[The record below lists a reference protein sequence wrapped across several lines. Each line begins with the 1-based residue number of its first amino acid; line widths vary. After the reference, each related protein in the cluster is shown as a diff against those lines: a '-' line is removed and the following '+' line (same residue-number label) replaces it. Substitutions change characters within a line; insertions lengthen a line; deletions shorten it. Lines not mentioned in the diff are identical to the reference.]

1 MSESQP
7 LTVPDTDPQAEPE
20 QPRDD
25 QTRSERPVA
34 RAPLV
39 LSLLALGLSIGLAA
53 TAYFSWHE
61 LQQLVGAQS
70 GTEARLENRIE
81 PLRASLDSVER
92 TLRDERR
99 QIDGQLKKLA
109 GKQQSVGDQVSV
121 LAALVGRSEQ
131 GWSLAEVEYLL
142 RIANQRLQLQRDLKT
157 AQLALQA
164 ADARLLELADP
175 QFLKVREQLARELE
189 SLRAVDPV
197 DVDGIS
203 AKLGALMETIDE
215 LVVRGSKYQP
225 AEKTETVASGTAATV
240 QDWRELPALLW
251 SSLSGLFRIR
261 EHDKPV
267 SPMLPPE
274 REYFLR
280 ENLRLQLSAARLA
293 LLRDDS
299 VQYRAT
305 LTTAA
310 DWLEAYFAA
319 EDARVNELREQL
331 EQLSAIDVAP
341 QLPDISASL
350 RLLRQQL
357 KNGTQ
362 QSSVSPVVPDAARPE
377 QAPATEKEQA
387 LPERNAEIAP

>member
-7 LTVPDTDPQAEPE
+7 LTVADTDPQAESG
-20 QPRDD
+20 QPQGGS
-25 QTRSERPVA
+25 QTNAERTVA

-39 LSLLALGLSIGLAA
+39 LSLLALGLSIGLAV
-53 TAYFSWHE
+53 TAYFSWNE
-61 LQQLVGAQS
+61 LQQLAGAQA
-70 GTEARLENRIE
+70 GTETRMENRIE
-81 PLRASLDSVER
+81 PLRSSLDSVGQTVRNER
-92 TLRDERR
+92 Q
-99 QIDGQLKKLA
+99 QIEGQLKKLA
-109 GKQQSVGDQVSV
+109 GEQQSVADQVSV
-121 LAALVGRSEQ
+121 LSALVGRSEQ

-142 RIANQRLQLQRDLKT
+142 RIANQRLQLQSDVKT
-157 AQLALQA
+157 AQQALQA
-164 ADARLLELADP
+164 ADARLQELADP
-175 QFLKVREQLARELE
+175 KFHNVREQLARELE
-189 SLRAVDPV
+189 SLRVIEPV

-203 AKLGALMETIDE
+203 AKLSALTETIDE
-215 LVVRGSKYQP
+215 LVVQGSKYQP
-225 AEKTETVASGTAATV
+225 AAKTEAASSGTDLTV

-251 SSLSGLFRIR
+251 SVVSDLFRVR

-305 LTTAA
+305 LMTSK
-310 DWLEAYFAA
+310 DWLEAYFSAQ
-319 EDARVNELREQL
+319 DARVNDFVVQL

-350 RLLRQQL
+350 QLLRQQL
-357 KNGTQ
+357 KLSAQ
-362 QSSVSPVVPDAARPE
+362 QPTLPVVPEAASADAPTTETE
-377 QAPATEKEQA
+377 QSP
-387 LPERNAEIAP
+387 PERNADAKP

>member
-7 LTVPDTDPQAEPE
+7 VTVPDTNPQAEPE

-25 QTRSERPVA
+25 QPRPERPVV

-61 LQQLVGAQS
+61 LQQLAGAQA
-70 GTEARLENRIE
+70 GTETRLENRIE
-81 PLRASLDSVER
+81 PLRSSLDSVGR
-92 TLRDERR
+92 TVRDEQQ
-99 QIDGQLKKLA
+99 QIDSRLEKLA
-109 GKQQSVGDQVSV
+109 EEQQSVADRVSV

-131 GWSLAEVEYLL
+131 GWGLAEVEYLL

-175 QFLKVREQLARELE
+175 QFLNVREQLARELE
-189 SLRAVDPV
+189 SLRAVAPV
-197 DVDGIS
+197 DVAGIS
-203 AKLGALMETIDE
+203 AKLSALMETIDE

-225 AEKTETVASGTAATV
+225 AEKTETVSSGTAATV

-251 SSLSGLFRIR
+251 SSLSSLFRIR

-280 ENLRLQLSAARLA
+280 GNLRLQLSAARLA

-305 LTTAA
+305 LTTTA
-310 DWLEAYFAA
+310 DWLEAYFPA
-319 EDARVNELREQL
+319 EDARVKEFLQQL
-331 EQLSAIDVAP
+331 GQLSAIDVAP
-341 QLPDISASL
+341 ELPDISASL
-350 RLLRQQL
+350 HLLRQQL
-357 KNGTQ
+357 KPGAQ
-362 QSSVSPVVPDAARPE
+362 QSVPPVVPEAASPE
-377 QAPATEKEQA
+377 PTATETEQA
-387 LPERNAEIAP
+387 LPERNTEIAP

>member
-7 LTVPDTDPQAEPE
+7 LTVPDTDPQAEFE
-20 QPRDD
+20 QADEN
-25 QTRSERPVA
+25 QTRPERSVVS
-34 RAPLV
+34 APLI
-39 LSLLALGLSIGLAA
+39 LSLLALGLSIGLTA

-61 LQQLVGAQS
+61 LQQLAGAQS
-70 GTEARLENRIE
+70 GTETRIDARIE
-81 PLRASLDSVER
+81 PLRSSLDSVGQN
-92 TLRDERR
+92 LRDER
-99 QIDGQLKKLA
+99 QQMDSQLKKLA
-109 GKQQSVGDQVSV
+109 EEQQSTGKRVSV

-157 AQLALQA
+157 AQQALQA
-164 ADARLLELADP
+164 ADARLQELADP
-175 QFLKVREQLARELE
+175 QFLQVREQLARELE
-189 SLRAVDPV
+189 TLRAVEPV
-197 DVDGIS
+197 DIDGIS
-203 AKLGALMETIDE
+203 AKLGALMGNIDG
-215 LVVRGSKYQP
+215 LTVRGSKYQP
-225 AEKTETVASGTAATV
+225 VAKTETAGSGTATTV

-251 SSLSGLFRIR
+251 SSLSELFRFR

-293 LLRDDS
+293 LLRDDG

-305 LTTAA
+305 LTTAT
-310 DWLEAYFAA
+310 DWLEGYFSA
-319 EDARVNELREQL
+319 EDARVKELLVQL

-341 QLPDISASL
+341 RLPDISASL

-357 KNGTQ
+357 KLSTQ
-362 QSSVSPVVPDAARPE
+362 QSVLPAVPDAARPD
-377 QAPATEKEQA
+377 APAEETEQSP
-387 LPERNAEIAP
+387 PERNAEIAP

>member
-1 MSESQP
+1 MNESQP
-7 LTVPDTDPQAEPE
+7 VTVPDTNPQAEPE

-25 QTRSERPVA
+25 QPRPERPVV

-61 LQQLVGAQS
+61 LQQLAGAQA
-70 GTEARLENRIE
+70 GTETRLENRIE
-81 PLRASLDSVER
+81 PLRSSLDSVGR
-92 TLRDERR
+92 TVRDEQQ
-99 QIDGQLKKLA
+99 QIDSRLEKLA
-109 GKQQSVGDQVSV
+109 EEQQSVADRVSV

-131 GWSLAEVEYLL
+131 GWGLAEVEYLL

-175 QFLKVREQLARELE
+175 QFLNVREQLARELE
-189 SLRAVDPV
+189 SLRAVAPV
-197 DVDGIS
+197 DVAGIS
-203 AKLGALMETIDE
+203 AKLSALMETIDE

-225 AEKTETVASGTAATV
+225 AVKTETVGSGTAATV

-305 LTTAA
+305 LTTTA
-310 DWLEAYFAA
+310 DWLEAYFSA
-319 EDARVNELREQL
+319 EDARVKEFLQQL
-331 EQLSAIDVAP
+331 GQLSAIDVAP
-341 QLPDISASL
+341 ELPDISASL
-350 RLLRQQL
+350 HLLRQQL
-357 KNGTQ
+357 KLGAQ
-362 QSSVSPVVPDAARPE
+362 QSVPPVVPEAASPE
-377 QAPATEKEQA
+377 PTATETEQA
-387 LPERNAEIAP
+387 LPERNTEIAP

>member
-20 QPRDD
+20 QADEN
-25 QTRSERPVA
+25 QTRPERSVVS
-34 RAPLV
+34 APLI
-39 LSLLALGLSIGLAA
+39 LSLLALGLSIGLTA

-61 LQQLVGAQS
+61 LQQLAGAQS
-70 GTEARLENRIE
+70 GTETRIDARIE
-81 PLRASLDSVER
+81 PLRSSLDSVGQN
-92 TLRDERR
+92 LRDEH
-99 QIDGQLKKLA
+99 QQMDLQLKKLVEE
-109 GKQQSVGDQVSV
+109 QQSTGKRVSV

-157 AQLALQA
+157 ARQALQA
-164 ADARLLELADP
+164 ADARLQELADP

-189 SLRAVDPV
+189 SLRAVEPV

-203 AKLGALMETIDE
+203 ARLTALMETIDE
-215 LVVRGSKYQP
+215 LTVMGSKYQP
-225 AEKTETVASGTAATV
+225 AVKTEAAGSRAAPTV

-251 SSLSGLFRIR
+251 SSLSELFRIR

-293 LLRDDS
+293 LLRDDR
-299 VQYRAT
+299 VQYRTT
-305 LTTAA
+305 LTTATN
-310 DWLEAYFAA
+310 WLEGYFSA
-319 EDARVNELREQL
+319 EDTRVNELQTQL
-331 EQLSAIDVAP
+331 KQISAIDVAP

-357 KNGTQ
+357 KLSAQ
-362 QSSVSPVVPDAARPE
+362 QTVLPVVPDAAGPDTPAAETEQSAPE
-377 QAPATEKEQA
+377 H
-387 LPERNAEIAP
+387 NAETAS

>member
-1 MSESQP
+1 
-7 LTVPDTDPQAEPE
+7 
-20 QPRDD
+20 
-25 QTRSERPVA
+25 
-34 RAPLV
+34 V

-61 LQQLVGAQS
+61 LQQLAGAQS

-81 PLRASLDSVER
+81 PLRAALDNVGR
-92 TLRDERR
+92 TLRDERQ

-109 GKQQSVGDQVSV
+109 EKQQSMGDRVSV
-121 LAALVGRSEQ
+121 LAALMGRSEQ

-142 RIANQRLQLQRDLKT
+142 RIANQRLQ
-157 AQLALQA
+157 
-164 ADARLLELADP
+164 DP

-203 AKLGALMETIDE
+203 AKLSALMEAIDE

-225 AEKTETVASGTAATV
+225 AVKTETVSSGTATTV

-293 LLRDDS
+293 LLRDDN

-310 DWLEAYFAA
+310 DWLEAYFSAQ
-319 EDARVNELREQL
+319 DARVNELREQL

-357 KNGTQ
+357 KLGTQ

-377 QAPATEKEQA
+377 QPPATEKEQA

>member
-1 MSESQP
+1 
-7 LTVPDTDPQAEPE
+7 
-20 QPRDD
+20 
-25 QTRSERPVA
+25 
-34 RAPLV
+34 V

-61 LQQLVGAQS
+61 LQQLAGAQS

-81 PLRASLDSVER
+81 PLRAALDNVGR
-92 TLRDERR
+92 TLRDERQ

-109 GKQQSVGDQVSV
+109 EKQQSMGDRVSV
-121 LAALVGRSEQ
+121 LAALMGRSEQ
-131 GWSLAEVEYLL
+131 GWSLV
-142 RIANQRLQLQRDLKT
+142 
-157 AQLALQA
+157 
-164 ADARLLELADP
+164 
-175 QFLKVREQLARELE
+175 
-189 SLRAVDPV
+189 RAVDPV

-203 AKLGALMETIDE
+203 AKLSALMEAIDE

-225 AEKTETVASGTAATV
+225 AVKTETVSSGTATTV

-293 LLRDDS
+293 LLRDDN

-310 DWLEAYFAA
+310 DWLEAYFSAQ
-319 EDARVNELREQL
+319 DARVNELREQL

-357 KNGTQ
+357 KLGTQ

-377 QAPATEKEQA
+377 QPPATEKEQA

>member
-61 LQQLVGAQS
+61 LQQLAGAQS

-81 PLRASLDSVER
+81 PLRASLDSVGR
-92 TLRDERR
+92 TLRDERQ
-99 QIDGQLKKLA
+99 QIDLQFKKLA
-109 GKQQSVGDQVSV
+109 EKQQIVGDRVSV

-142 RIANQRLQLQRDLKT
+142 RIANQRLQLQRDPKT

-225 AEKTETVASGTAATV
+225 AEKTETVASGTTATV

-357 KNGTQ
+357 KPGAQ
-362 QSSVSPVVPDAARPE
+362 QSVSPVAPEAARSE
-377 QAPATEKEQA
+377 QPPAIETEQA
-387 LPERNAEIAP
+387 LPERNVEIAP